1 MKLST
6 RLTHNFVEIRVDETE
21 TTIFNSDQTE
31 LNEVILNLKNVIS
44 DLESY
49 LIEPK
54 KSKEEK
60 IGEIKEIITKYGVI
74 NYSDLP
80 KGQPILINCIGGGV
94 IQQAETFTFDD
105 VFAVTYDD
113 EVELNTI
120 YLSYNELSLK
130 NIDEIHSE
138 MIEYNEI
145 AELDENK
152 TMERC
157 K

>member
-105 VFAVTYDD
+105 VFTVTYND
-113 EVELNTI
+113 EIEINAI
-120 YLSYNELSLK
+120 CLSYDELSLK